1 MRPVGIAC
9 SAWRSSLG
17 DREPILSPSQPSL
30 QLPSS
35 IARTLGA
42 MMRGTQQ
49 RGTKGTMAMEKDE
62 RSRVL
67 VGGAINTDLVA
78 TVTRAPEA
86 GETVTGQGFAIF
98 GGGKGAN
105 QAVAA
110 ARSGADVALIGAV
123 GQDDFGTA
131 RRADLAQ
138 DGIDLAWV
146 QTTGDAA
153 SGVALITVESG
164 GENRIAY
171 IPGAVATVVQET
183 ALQAVQ
189 AVRPGVVLAPNELP
203 KATLL
208 ELFATAMEQGATVIF
223 NAAPDPEE
231 GRGLLPLVDVLVV
244 NEGEGAAIAG
254 LSGEVT
260 IQQVVQGL
268 AGLGSKRIALT
279 CGAAGVIGIEEGQ
292 LFAVHGVNVEVVDTT
307 GAGDTFCGALAAS
320 IAEGLTFRQAVE
332 RAVLASALSVTKAG
346 AQTSIP
352 TWAEIDAFAEAQS
365 VP

>member
-1 MRPVGIAC
+1 MTDVTGR
-9 SAWRSSLG
+9 
-17 DREPILSPSQPSL
+17 
-30 QLPSS
+30 
-35 IARTLGA
+35 
-42 MMRGTQQ
+42 
-49 RGTKGTMAMEKDE
+49 
-62 RSRVL
+62 RVL

-123 GQDDFGTA
+123 GRDEFGVA

-138 DGIDLAWV
+138 DSIDLTYV
-146 QTTGDAA
+146 QTTYAA
-153 SGVALITVESG
+153 SSGVALITVEQG

-171 IPGAVATVVQET
+171 IPGAVATVEQES
-183 ALQAVQ
+183 AMRAVQ
-189 AVRPGVVLAPNELP
+189 NVRPAVVLAPNELP

-208 ELFATAMEQGATVIF
+208 ELFATAMEQGAMVIF

-254 LSGEVT
+254 LAGEVT
-260 IQQVVQGL
+260 IQQVVEGL
-268 AGLGSKRIALT
+268 AGLGPKRVALT
-279 CGAAGVIGIEEGQ
+279 CGAAGVIGIENGSA
-292 LFAVHGVNVEVVDTT
+292 FAIPGVKVEVVDTT

-320 IAEGLTFRQAVE
+320 IAEGMTFRQAVM
-332 RAVLASALSVTKAG
+332 RAVMASALSVTKAG
-346 AQTSIP
+346 AQSSIP
-352 TWAEIDAFAEAQS
+352 TCAEIDAFAEMLN
-365 VP
+365 